1 MKIFYEVTY
10 FIAGICLH
18 LIFYPKSLESG
29 KSLNQVEMQL
39 IEENFVYIL
48 NFLI

>member
-1 MKIFYEVTY
+1 MKIIDEVTY
-10 FIAGICLH
+10 FIAGISLH

-29 KSLNQVEMQL
+29 KSLDQVEVQL
-39 IEENFVYIL
+39 IEEDFVYIL